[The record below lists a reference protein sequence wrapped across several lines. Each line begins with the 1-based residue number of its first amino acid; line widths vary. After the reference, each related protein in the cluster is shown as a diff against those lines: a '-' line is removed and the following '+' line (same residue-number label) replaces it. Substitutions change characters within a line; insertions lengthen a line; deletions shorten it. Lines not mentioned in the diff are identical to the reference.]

1 MQTVFLIAKIL
12 SAVSLLVV
20 LALIVNLWRRP
31 ELPAFSYGT
40 VTLSPRRR
48 KWLWFAFV
56 LGALGVGSSRDP
68 VATRTDDMKNPARVV
83 ARAGLSL
90 NHRFAWPGGPK
101 ALVVAPHATAR
112 AAAT

>member
-12 SAVSLLVV
+12 SAVSLLAV

-68 VATRTDDMKNPARVV
+68 VATRTDDMQNPE
-83 ARAGLSL
+83 LL
-90 NHRFAWPGGPK
+90 
-101 ALVVAPHATAR
+101 
-112 AAAT
+112 AAADSRSVRSFSVPSPSTDSSLSVA